1 MRGIVKMSDKTSD
14 KLLPCPFCGGE
25 AEIRY
30 IAPMIHKVTGRKGIE
45 RWQVSC
51 PCGICGC
58 AYLTKE
64 EVIAAWNTRKP
75 MERIVERL
83 EDNSEWTDSTFD
95 EDGYCNDDSFEVI
108 RLEKAIEI
116 VKGEK

>member
-1 MRGIVKMSDKTSD
+1 MSDKTSD

-25 AEIRY
+25 GKVSEFHSFWYKSGCSNLNCFAY
-30 IAPMIHKVTGRKGIE
+30 ITSLVF
-45 RWQVSC
+45 Q
-51 PCGICGC
+51 
-58 AYLTKE
+58 TKE
-64 EVIAAWNTRKP
+64 EAIAAWNTRKP

-116 VKGEK
+116 IKEELN